1 MNFNVSKMSIEDLE
15 SIKNIL
21 ISDFD
26 NFWSYDVL
34 KDELECKNS
43 YVIIAK
49 NNENTIIGFA
59 CLKVILDEADI
70 MNIVVRKTFRH
81 NGIGSVLLD
90 NLISYS
96 KNSNL
101 KSITLEVN
109 ENNLSAIHLYN
120 KFSFDKLG
128 IRKKYYNGE
137 SDAIIMSKQL

>member
-137 SDAIIMSKQL
+137 NDAIIMSKQL